1 MLSFPFA
8 KVNLGLRVVRKRP
21 DGYHDLQSV
30 MVPVPLCDG
39 LELVVDHELGEG
51 QIHYSRSGLP
61 VPGETMNDL
70 CMKAIRSVGAT
81 RSIPGLRMH
90 LHKVIP
96 MGAGLG
102 GGSSDGS
109 HALLLVNELLSLGI
123 ERNELHTLALE
134 LGSDCP
140 FFLDPGPKLAEGRGE
155 RLRSVDLDLSGLWIT
170 MVNPGIHVPT
180 GEVFGNTTPTG
191 SELDLAGVLRSH
203 AIEEWERVLPN
214 TLEAWVVRTHPE
226 VGRLKEA
233 LLAAGAS
240 YAAMSG
246 SGSTVFGLFRE
257 QPPVLETPPG
267 HRTWTF
273 RL

>member
-39 LELVVDHELGEG
+39 LELVVDPDLGDG
-51 QIHYSRSGLP
+51 QVRYTRSGLP
-61 VPGETMNDL
+61 VPGDTSNDL

-81 RSIPGLRMH
+81 RPLPGIRMH

-96 MGAGLG
+96 MGAGMG

-109 HALLLVNELLSLGI
+109 HALLLLNEVLSLGI
-123 ERNELHTLALE
+123 ESSELNVLALE

-140 FFLDPGPKLAEGRGE
+140 FFLAPGPKLAEGRGE
-155 RLRSVDLDLSGLWIT
+155 RLRPVDLDLGGLWIT
-170 MVNPGIHVPT
+170 LVNPGIHVPT
-180 GEVFGNTTPTG
+180 GEVFRNTTPTG
-191 SELDLAGVLRSH
+191 TELDLAGLLRSH
-203 AIEEWERVLPN
+203 ALEEWDRVLPN
-214 TLEAWVVRTHPE
+214 TLEPWVVRTHPE

-233 LLAAGAS
+233 LLSAGAS

-257 QPPVLETPPG
+257 RPPVLEMPPG
-267 HRTWTF
+267 YRTWTY